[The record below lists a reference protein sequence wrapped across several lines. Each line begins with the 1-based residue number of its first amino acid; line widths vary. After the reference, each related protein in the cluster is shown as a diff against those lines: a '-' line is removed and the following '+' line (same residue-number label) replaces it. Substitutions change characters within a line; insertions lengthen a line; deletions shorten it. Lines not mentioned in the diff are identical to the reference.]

1 MLDTTA
7 SYVWTSQEGCKP
19 YSFWHELLSA
29 GVANTWFVLQETYNS
44 ATTYL
49 QQSWDKLKA
58 KAEL

>member
-7 SYVWTSQEGCKP
+7 YVWTSQVGCELLS
-19 YSFWHELLSA
+19 YWHELLSA
-29 GVANTWFVLQETYNS
+29 GVANMWFVLQETYNS